1 MQLISEDKPSAI
13 QEIFGRSKV
22 IIGVIHCQAF
32 PGSPN
37 GRSAPVDSIYSAAL
51 ADAEAYLQGG
61 VHGLIVENHGDI
73 PFLKPELIG
82 PETAAFMSVIT
93 DRIRREFGVPIGINV
108 LANAAIP
115 ALAVAQAGGGSFIRV
130 NQWANAY
137 IANEGIIE
145 GAAATALRYRAALRA
160 ENIRIFA
167 DAHVKHGSH
176 SIVADR
182 SVPEL
187 TRDVDFFQ
195 ADCIIATGQRTGNT
209 ATFEEIDA
217 IRSATRLPILVGSGA
232 TAHNIAELLE
242 RVDGVIV
249 ASSLKAGGVW
259 WNPVERVRVE
269 EIMAAANPQLG
280 D

>member
-1 MQLISEDKPSAI
+1 
-13 QEIFGRSKV
+13 
-22 IIGVIHCQAF
+22 
-32 PGSPN
+32 
-37 GRSAPVDSIYSAAL
+37 
-51 ADAEAYLQGG
+51 
-61 VHGLIVENHGDI
+61 
-73 PFLKPELIG
+73 
-82 PETAAFMSVIT
+82 MSVIT

-182 SVPEL
+182 SRFLLHVMPRGFHRIRHYGLLAASSRKASL
-187 TRDVDFFQ
+187 TLARALLAVAPTTEDGLQKEPTDV
-195 ADCIIATGQRTGNT
+195 
-209 ATFEEIDA
+209 
-217 IRSATRLPILVGSGA
+217 LPPCPCCGG
-232 TAHNIAELLE
+232 HM
-242 RVDGVIV
+242 VIV
-249 ASSLKAGGVW
+249 ETFARWQQPRA
-259 WNPVERVRVE
+259 P
-269 EIMAAANPQLG
+269 PQLPPIARTIAS
-280 D
+280 